1 MAVSF
6 IGGENQ
12 ITRRKPTTCRKSHK
26 VVSSTHCHEWCCHFY
41 STKSMHECESILSF
55 WVEANPNMF
64 LLFGLIIYICLLGFH
79 WFLSLTIFFFLS
91 VGFTTRVIH
100 IFLWFYCW
108 HYIMYWRKNYAR
120 GLIFFFYFQFDTIFV
135 RDSST
140 RTCIKNN
147 VAHERTSKNLS
158 CQHELDHICT
168 IVVTPTI
175 SVT

>member
-1 MAVSF
+1 VEKTRLPR
-6 IGGENQ
+6 ENQ
-12 ITRRKPTTCRKSHK
+12 RPVASHIKLYRVHIAMNDVVIFIQQNPCMNVK
-26 VVSSTHCHEWCCHFY
+26 VYCHFELKQIQTCFY
-41 STKSMHECESILSF
+41 CLVCLYIFAYWVSI
-55 WVEANPNMF
+55 
-64 LLFGLIIYICLLGFH
+64 GFCH
-79 WFLSLTIFFFLS
+79 WLFFFFWS

-100 IFLWFYCW
+100 ILLWFYCW
-108 HYIMYWRKNYAR
+108 HYIMYWRKNNAR